1 MTQSTMIMMLT
12 IMKLLC
18 GINKYHRLKKTNNT
32 LLLEGVHAQ
41 WVVGHC
47 FLSNRKVCQSPV
59 IQSKYFFLNFTMKLC
74 FIIIFLNITSVFKK
88 PVAPKSQVVKS
99 NDDPDQC
106 FIGGLRSYNPVK
118 VRDS

>member
-1 MTQSTMIMMLT
+1 
-12 IMKLLC
+12 
-18 GINKYHRLKKTNNT
+18 
-32 LLLEGVHAQ
+32 
-41 WVVGHC
+41 
-47 FLSNRKVCQSPV
+47 
-59 IQSKYFFLNFTMKLC
+59 MKLC